1 MEISDVVKHELI
13 GLNIKVIDS
22 KNKSDIGIEGTI
34 IDETKNTV
42 IIETTDEKRKTLFKQ
57 NIIIET
63 KINNKKIK
71 INGKGLLGRPQDR
84 IKQK

>member
-1 MEISDVVKHELI
+1 MEISEVLKHEII

-22 KNKSDIGIEGTI
+22 KNKSNIGTEGTI
-34 IDETKNTV
+34 IDETKNTL

-71 INGKGLLGRPQDR
+71 IKGAGLLGRSQDR

>member
-1 MEISDVVKHELI
+1 MEISEVLKHEII
-13 GLNIKVIDS
+13 GLKIKVIDS
-22 KNKSDIGIEGTI
+22 KNKSNIGTKGTI
-34 IDETKNTV
+34 IDETKNTL

-71 INGKGLLGRPQDR
+71 IKGAGLLGRSQDR